1 MAVRRRKNSQKRNP
15 MTKPQKPLA
24 GVTVLD
30 LTRVLAGPYCTMLLQ
45 DLGARVIKIEVP
57 GSGDDSRAF
66 GPFLKGVS
74 LYFASINRGK
84 ESLSLNLK
92 ASEGKEILE
101 ELVAN
106 ADVLVENFRP
116 GTMEKLGVG
125 YDHLGRINPRLVYAA
140 ASGFGHSGP
149 DSTKPA
155 YDILAQARGGVMSIT
170 GWPDGEPVRVGLSFG
185 DLAASLFTAVGIN
198 AALYDRERTGKGQK
212 VDVAMLDCQVA
223 LLENALVRFQVDGH
237 SPRPLGHRHPT
248 ITPFQ
253 AVRTRDVHI
262 VIAVG
267 NDVLWQ
273 KFCTAVGHPHLIDD
287 PRFATNP
294 DRCKNVDALDAILA
308 DIFRD
313 KTADEWLVLLEQ
325 AQIPSAPIND
335 VERVMKDPQIL
346 AREMIVDL
354 DDPHLSGI
362 KVAGNPMKMSHVP
375 ETGTRG
381 AVPTVGQHTETVLS
395 ELLGYSS
402 EEIAALKE
410 KGVV

>member
-1 MAVRRRKNSQKRNP
+1 
-15 MTKPQKPLA
+15 MTMPQKPLA

-45 DLGARVIKIEVP
+45 DLGARVIKIEMP
-57 GSGDDSRAF
+57 GTGDDSRTF
-66 GPFLKGVS
+66 GPFLKDVS

-92 ASEGKEILE
+92 APEGKEILE

-125 YDHLGRINPRLVYAA
+125 YDHLGRINPRLIYAA
-140 ASGFGHSGP
+140 ASGFGHTGP
-149 DSTKPA
+149 DSKKPA

-170 GWPDGEPVRVGLSFG
+170 GWPEGEPTRVGLSFG

-198 AALYDRERTGKGQK
+198 AALYDREKTGKGQK
-212 VDVAMLDCQVA
+212 IDVAMLDCQVA
-223 LLENALVRFQVDGH
+223 LLENALVRYQVDGH
-237 SPRPLGHRHPT
+237 SPQPLGHRHPT

-253 AVRTRDVHI
+253 AVRGKDAYF

-267 NDVLWQ
+267 NDLLWQ
-273 KFCTAVGHPHLIDD
+273 KFCEAVGHPHLMDD
-287 PRFATNP
+287 PRFTTNR
-294 DRCKNVDALDAILA
+294 DRCQHVEALDVLLT

-313 KTADEWLVLLEQ
+313 KDAEEWLGVLN
-325 AQIPSAPIND
+325 AANIPCAPIND
-335 VERVMKDPQIL
+335 IGKVMNDPQIL
-346 AREMIVDL
+346 AREMIVDME
-354 DDPHLSGI
+354 DPEIGTVKL
-362 KVAGNPMKMSHVP
+362 AGNPIKMTHVP
-375 ETGTRG
+375 ETGKRG
-381 AVPTVGQHTETVLS
+381 AVPKVGQHTETVLN
-395 ELLGYSS
+395 ELLGYSA
-402 EEIAALKE
+402 EAIAALKE